1 MRGEP
6 VGTGAA
12 MAIRFARE
20 GATIAIVDREPG
32 YASRTHSLIES
43 EGHASFVLEAD
54 VSREA
59 DCRSVAEQVARR
71 AGRIDIL
78 VNNVGVADR
87 HSVTSIDRDTW
98 DHVLAV
104 NLTSVM
110 LMCRHVIPVMVEA
123 GGGAIV
129 NIASIAGSLPGGR
142 SAYGTSKAGVIMLSR
157 EMAVTY
163 GRAGIRVNVV
173 APGHVYAP
181 MTADA
186 TEKARQRRRLVSLL
200 GVEGTAWDVAGAA
213 LFLAS
218 DDSRFISGAV
228 LPVDGGA
235 SQIQPLSALDLVAGV
250 PGWI

>member
-1 MRGEP
+1 
-6 VGTGAA
+6 

-20 GATIAIVDREPG
+20 GATVAVVDREPEN
-32 YASRTHSLIES
+32 AARTQARIQS
-43 EGHASFVLEAD
+43 EGYVSFAAEAD
-54 VSREA
+54 VSRAA
-59 DCRSVAEQVARR
+59 DCRHVVEEVTRR

-78 VNNVGVADR
+78 VNNVGIIDR

-110 LMCRHVIPVMVEA
+110 LMCQHAIPVMAAA

-163 GRAGIRVNVV
+163 GRANVRVNVV
-173 APGHVYAP
+173 APGHVYAS

-186 TEKARQRRRLVSLL
+186 SAAARERRRLVSLL
-200 GVEGTAWDVAGAA
+200 GIEGTAWDVAGAA

-218 DDSRFISGAV
+218 DESRFVTGAV